1 VLIGREDGAQIIVND
16 PQVSARHAW
25 VGFLGQRL
33 VVRDVGS
40 TNGTFVNGRM
50 GERIREV
57 ELQRGD
63 ELTLG
68 SNGIVRF
75 RMG

>member
-1 VLIGREDGAQIIVND
+1 
-16 PQVSARHAW
+16 
-25 VGFLGQRL
+25 
-33 VVRDVGS
+33 VRDVGS